1 MNPLAIY
8 VLSGFWVISYFAIS
22 IGDLN
27 MYSWLYKSVFV
38 PIAGNL
44 NGSLLFGLFHI
55 ALYWLVGL
63 ILYKRKIFI
72 KI

>member
-1 MNPLAIY
+1 
-8 VLSGFWVISYFAIS
+8 VLSGVWIISYFAIT
-22 IGDLN
+22 IGESN

-38 PIAGNL
+38 PVAGNM

-55 ALYWLVGL
+55 ALYWLIGL
-63 ILYKRKIFI
+63 FLYRKKIFI